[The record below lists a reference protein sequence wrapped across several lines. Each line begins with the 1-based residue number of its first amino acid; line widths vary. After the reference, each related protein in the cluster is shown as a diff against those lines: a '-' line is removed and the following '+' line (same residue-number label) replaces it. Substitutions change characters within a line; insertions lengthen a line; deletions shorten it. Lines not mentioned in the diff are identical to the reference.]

1 MGLDQS
7 LLKHALKGKV
17 VTVVGR
23 VKYQS
28 SVMFGLAK
36 EQDMERD
43 WEKLQT
49 FIPIITVLNF
59 GSMAQHF

>member
-36 EQDMERD
+36 E
-43 WEKLQT
+43 
-49 FIPIITVLNF
+49 
-59 GSMAQHF
+59 